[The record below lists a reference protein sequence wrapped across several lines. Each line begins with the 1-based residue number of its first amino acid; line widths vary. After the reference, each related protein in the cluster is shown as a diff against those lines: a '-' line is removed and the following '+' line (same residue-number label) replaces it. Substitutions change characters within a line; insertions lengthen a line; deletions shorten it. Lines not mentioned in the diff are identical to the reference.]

1 MRNPMQSFE
10 RVWAGIIDI
19 PSFIDEEGSTK
30 YSFAPFVCKDTD
42 EEMHRLKCTLK
53 VCHDS
58 FGVCLERCKPYVIVF
73 GKQKGNVG
81 KAFEYVMKALKKYM
95 QKVGKQG

>member
-1 MRNPMQSFE
+1 M
-10 RVWAGIIDI
+10 
-19 PSFIDEEGSTK
+19 
-30 YSFAPFVCKDTD
+30 KDTD

-58 FGVCLERCKPYVIVF
+58 FGVRLERCKPYVIVF

-95 QKVGKQG
+95 QKVGRQG